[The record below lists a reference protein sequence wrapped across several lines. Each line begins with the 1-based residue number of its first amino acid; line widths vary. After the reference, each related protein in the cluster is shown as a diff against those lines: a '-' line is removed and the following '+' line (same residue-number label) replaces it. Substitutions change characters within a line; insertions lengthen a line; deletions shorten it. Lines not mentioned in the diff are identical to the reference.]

1 MAQFSSKWL
10 YNYIC
15 ECNPVGYYSNY
26 RPQSFLAAF
35 SKIICVMKWRFP
47 AAANKPISNLF
58 CKWQDILNGEIKRG
72 SIHWL
77 CICLDLGDSLF
88 QSRKRLRVACYLQNT
103 QTLSKMINNTK
114 KIKTDA
120 TAMPSKGDSATTPSA
135 AVHRGW
141 RQGTPGLMDMFILMI
156 QKETLLK
163 EAFICKHWAASQNN
177 EYSWKASKHTVT
189 PNRCSSLH
197 LAKLWSL

>member
-35 SKIICVMKWRFP
+35 REIICVMKWRFP

-58 CKWQDILNGEIKRG
+58 CKWLDIVNGVIKLG
-72 SIHWL
+72 SIYWL

-88 QSRKRLRVACYLQNT
+88 QSRKWLRAACYLQNP
-103 QTLSKMINNTK
+103 QSLSKMINNIK
-114 KIKTDA
+114 KVKTEA
-120 TAMPSKGDSATTPSA
+120 TAIPYKCDSTTTPSA
-135 AVHRGW
+135 VVHRGW
-141 RQGTPGLMDMFILMI
+141 RQGTPGFVDMFILMI
-156 QKETLLK
+156 QKGILLK
-163 EAFICKHWAASQNN
+163 EAFIYKHWAASQNN
-177 EYSWKASKHTVT
+177 EYSWKASKHTVA

-197 LAKLWSL
+197 LVKLWSL